1 MALVTRLLVCHILF
15 TITNIQSSKAVVNTL
30 LVEMCSILF
39 TLTNKKGN
47 KFILTRFLIENQW
60 FTDLFL
66 ISTPLRQR
74 SFVPFLLPDSHQY
87 MTDYLVRVVF
97 GQSMLHWVV
106 PKCIFNL
113 PANLSKS
120 ITPLLRGG

>member
-1 MALVTRLLVCHILF
+1 MVLVTRLLVCHILF

-74 SFVPFLLPDSHQY
+74 IIFVF
-87 MTDYLVRVVF
+87 
-97 GQSMLHWVV
+97 
-106 PKCIFNL
+106 
-113 PANLSKS
+113 
-120 ITPLLRGG
+120 